1 MDAAYLV
8 KARVF
13 PDDLASMS
21 VLNFP
26 EGISIPRLFT
36 IKVSEDTIRGNH
48 AHKKCWQII
57 LAMNNSIKVTANFG
71 RVQTEYDLSP
81 LNCALIVPPLNW
93 LKLDCPKDS
102 VVLVLAS
109 EDFSENDYLRDFDE
123 YIDYQS
129 SKKLIDLAE
138 IEKC

>member
-1 MDAAYLV
+1 MEAAYLV
-8 KARVF
+8 KAHVF

-26 EGISIPRLFT
+26 DNISIPRIFS
-36 IKVSEDTIRGNH
+36 IKASEDTIRGNH

-57 LAMNNSIKVTANFG
+57 LAMNNSIKVIANFG
-71 RVQTEYDLSP
+71 HLQTEYDLSP
-81 LNCALIVPPLNW
+81 LNSALIVPPLNW
-93 LKLDCPKDS
+93 LKLYCPKDS

-123 YIDYQS
+123 YIDFQN
-129 SKKLIDLAE
+129 SKKLIDLGE